1 MPSREVSTVIKM
13 IITLKRRE
21 GMTHAEFTHYQGNTH
36 RPLLMS
42 IPETK
47 RYVRRFVVS
56 YPVPAP
62 RYPEPDYDSV
72 VEAWFDTMED
82 LEALFFS
89 ENFLKIVDPDHEN
102 FIDLITFGRVI
113 CEEEIVV

>member
-1 MPSREVSTVIKM
+1 MPKRALERRCGNHCIAATHSQIWTADPTPNTKSKSRGVLTVIKM

-21 GMTHAEFTHYQGNTH
+21 GMTHDEFTHYQRNIH

-72 VEAWFDTMED
+72 VEA
-82 LEALFFS
+82 
-89 ENFLKIVDPDHEN
+89 
-102 FIDLITFGRVI
+102 
-113 CEEEIVV
+113 